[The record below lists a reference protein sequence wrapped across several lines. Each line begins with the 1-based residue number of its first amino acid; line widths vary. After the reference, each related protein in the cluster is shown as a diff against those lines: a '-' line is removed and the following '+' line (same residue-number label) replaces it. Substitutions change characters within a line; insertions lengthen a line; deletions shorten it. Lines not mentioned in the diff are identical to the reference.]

1 MKNLIAKVIIFSN
14 VSKSFPYFCINK
26 LFKHHLAMNKDDIKS
41 AVGLLFIMCLIF
53 VILAVFNAFGEQVRA
68 IMLGMMSVLSVIMI
82 GYVCIKSL
90 IDK

>member
-1 MKNLIAKVIIFSN
+1 
-14 VSKSFPYFCINK
+14 
-26 LFKHHLAMNKDDIKS
+26 MNKDDIKS